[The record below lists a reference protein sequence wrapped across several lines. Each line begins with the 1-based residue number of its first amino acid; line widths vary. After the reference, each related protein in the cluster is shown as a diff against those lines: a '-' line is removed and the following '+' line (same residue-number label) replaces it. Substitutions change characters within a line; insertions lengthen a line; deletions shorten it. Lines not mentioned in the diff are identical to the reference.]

1 LPRLSTGLFRQCSFD
16 VFELCRYEG
25 GVEKAELIWMNGEL
39 VPWDKAQVHV
49 LTHTL
54 HYGVGAFEGIRCYRS
69 DDGRSAV
76 FRLREHMARLLQSCH
91 ILGIKAPYDLETM
104 IAACLETI
112 RRNRLE
118 ECYIRP
124 LIYVGAGEMGLASTT
139 KNPIEMSIAVWPWG
153 SYLGADGLKNGIRV
167 RTSTYSRSPVNSMM
181 TKAKA
186 CGHYVNSILASVEAQ
201 QTGYDEALMLDVDG
215 YAAEGCGENLF
226 VVRNGRVKTPPIA
239 TVLEGITRNTAI
251 TLMEE
256 AGLQVVEE
264 RFTRDEIYIA
274 DEVFMTGTAAEITP
288 VQSLDDRA
296 IGTGKPGPVTQK
308 VQEEYFAVIR
318 GGRSAHHD
326 WLTWL

>member
-1 LPRLSTGLFRQCSFD
+1 
-16 VFELCRYEG
+16 
-25 GVEKAELIWMNGEL
+25 MNGEL
-39 VPWDKAQVHV
+39 VPWDQAKVHV

-54 HYGVGAFEGIRCYRS
+54 HYGVGAFEGIRCYRTE
-69 DDGRSAV
+69 DGRSAV
-76 FRLREHMARLLQSCH
+76 FRLREHLERLLQSCH
-91 ILGIKAPYDLETM
+91 ILGIKSPYDLAT
-104 IAACLETI
+104 ITDACLETI
-112 RRNRLE
+112 RSNKLP

-124 LIYVGAGEMGLASTT
+124 LIYVGAGEMGLASSVR
-139 KNPIEMSIAVWPWG
+139 NPIELSIAVWPWA
-153 SYLGADGLKNGIRV
+153 SYLGDAGIRDGIRV
-167 RTSTYSRSPVNSMM
+167 RTSTYARFPVNSLM

-186 CGHYVNSILASVEAQ
+186 CGHYVNSIMASLEAQ

-226 VVRNGRVKTPPIA
+226 VIRNGRVKTPPIA

-256 AGLQVVEE
+256 AGLEVVEE

-288 VQSLDDRA
+288 VRSLDNRDV
-296 IGTGKPGPVTQK
+296 GPGKPGPITKQ
-308 VQEEYFAVIR
+308 VQEDYFSVIR
-318 GGRSAHHD
+318 GGREAHHD